1 MWWYLLLAG
10 IGLAMGIAV
19 LIYRRGRRRPLTD
32 APTPAPARTPLRA
45 SRRDA
50 PPPRRGVV
58 GPGGG
63 VPDRH
68 SAAIA
73 ENAVYGD
80 AAHFGSGGG
89 GGGTD

>member
-19 LIYRRGRRRPLTD
+19 LIYRRGRRRPHTVEEKAAA
-32 APTPAPARTPLRA
+32 APSAMRA
-45 SRRDA
+45 IRRDS
-50 PPPRRGVV
+50 PRPRRGVV

>member
-10 IGLAMGIAV
+10 LGLAMGITV
-19 LIYRRGRRRPLTD
+19 LIYRRGRSRPQTVEEKAAAARSAMRAIRRG
-32 APTPAPARTPLRA
+32 
-45 SRRDA
+45 S
-50 PPPRRGVV
+50 PRPGRGVV
-58 GPGGG
+58 GRGRG

-73 ENAVYGD
+73 ENAAYGD

-89 GGGTD
+89 GGGAD